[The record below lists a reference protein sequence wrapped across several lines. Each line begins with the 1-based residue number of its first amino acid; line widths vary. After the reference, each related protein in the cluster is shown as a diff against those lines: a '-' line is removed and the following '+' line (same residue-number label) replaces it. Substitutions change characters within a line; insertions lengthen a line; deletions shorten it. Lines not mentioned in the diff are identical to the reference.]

1 MNDDQGQI
9 GSDQFGADDERLVD
23 LLVDGELEASERRDL
38 LHRLD
43 STPDGWRRCALA
55 FLESQAWRQ
64 AIGSEVLGVA
74 TAPASAGVAAV
85 VASASKEKG
94 RRGWTRAARSVL
106 ALAATILLAF
116 GLGWLVREPG
126 QILDG
131 IARLTRAASHDV
143 VSAGNPSSDAAKSP
157 PSEQLLPPTPIRFV
171 GLLTWKVSEDGTERE
186 VTVPIVEGDAIDEEW
201 LLRQP
206 PAIPESMVRELERRG
221 HKVAANRQLLS
232 IDLEDGRRA
241 VLPVDQLEVRVA
253 GRVYQ

>member
-1 MNDDQGQI
+1 MNNHSGRI
-9 GSDQFGADDERLVD
+9 GSEQFWADDERLVD
-23 LLVDGELEASERRDL
+23 LLVDGELAESERREL
-38 LHRLD
+38 LKRLD
-43 STPDGWRRCALA
+43 SAPDGWRRCALA
-55 FLESQAWRQ
+55 FLEAQSWRQ
-64 AIGSEVLGVA
+64 AIGSEVLGAA

-85 VASASKEKG
+85 VTSALNEKS
-94 RRGWTRAARSVL
+94 RRGWARTARSVL
-106 ALAATILLAF
+106 ALAATFLLAF
-116 GLGWLVREPG
+116 GLGWLVRDPG

-131 IARLTRAASHDV
+131 IARLTGASTNN
-143 VSAGNPSSDAAKSP
+143 VSTVGHPSDDAIESP

-171 GLLTWKVSEDGTERE
+171 GLLTWKINEDGTERE
-186 VTVPIVEGDAIDEEW
+186 VSVPIVEGDAIDEEW

-241 VLPVDQLEVRVA
+241 VLPVDQLEVRLA